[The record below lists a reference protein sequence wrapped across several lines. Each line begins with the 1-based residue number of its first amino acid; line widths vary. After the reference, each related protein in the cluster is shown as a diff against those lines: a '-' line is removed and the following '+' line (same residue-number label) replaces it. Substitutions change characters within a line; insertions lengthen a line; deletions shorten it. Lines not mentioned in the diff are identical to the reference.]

1 MAVSSTVIPLTVY
14 EVSYG
19 FGGKPSKKYMDEY
32 VKHLHK
38 KHKTQPF
45 DADTLITCK
54 ISYRC
59 NSNSL
64 FKHFFIT
71 DKKELNRLKDK
82 ESAEVKN
89 L

>member
-1 MAVSSTVIPLTVY
+1 MIVKYFFLFLELVAVSSTVIPLTVY

-32 VKHLHK
+32 VKHLYK

-54 ISYRC
+54 I
-59 NSNSL
+59 
-64 FKHFFIT
+64 
-71 DKKELNRLKDK
+71 
-82 ESAEVKN
+82 A
-89 L
+89 

>member
-38 KHKTQPF
+38 KYKTQPF

-54 ISYRC
+54 MGDC
-59 NSNSL
+59 FKL
-64 FKHFFIT
+64 FQFKIHFFF
-71 DKKELNRLKDK
+71 
-82 ESAEVKN
+82 
-89 L
+89 